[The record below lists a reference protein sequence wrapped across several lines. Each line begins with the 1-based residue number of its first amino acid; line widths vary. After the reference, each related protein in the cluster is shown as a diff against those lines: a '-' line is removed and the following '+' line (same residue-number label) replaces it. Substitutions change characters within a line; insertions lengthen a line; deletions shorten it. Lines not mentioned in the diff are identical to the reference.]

1 MSEDASGTYSF
12 DRILNFRDVGKTI
25 NQYTGK
31 RLVAEGRL
39 FRSARPDDASISD
52 REALQNDVGIKTVMD
67 LRTKSEHV
75 KQAKKREGDL
85 KVPALLKSNDALA
98 QPVQIPGLQYLNI
111 NINGKG
117 FERTIVWRLSFWN
130 IFKVLILML
139 FGYRM
144 EAISILGREVMK
156 PRGLIGLG
164 YDTIDYCGV
173 ELATALRE
181 FASSPRYPILVH
193 CTQGKDRT
201 GMVICLLLFLLD
213 VPIEAV
219 VYDYTLSE
227 AGLLPEREE
236 RMVEIRE
243 IGLTEEFADAP
254 REWIEKMHEYLGE
267 KYGGVREYLEDIGV
281 DEETQAKIIE
291 ALLG

>member
-39 FRSARPDDASISD
+39 FRSARLDDASVSD
-52 REALQNDVGIKTVMD
+52 REALRHGVGIKTVMD

-75 KQAKKREGDL
+75 KQAKKREADL
-85 KVPALLKSNDALA
+85 KIPALVKSNHALA
-98 QPVQIPGLQYLNI
+98 QPMEISGLQYLNI

-117 FERTIVWRLSFWN
+117 FERTLLWRLSFWN
-130 IFKVLILML
+130 ILKVLILML

-144 EAISILGREVMK
+144 EAISILGREVMN
-156 PRGLIGLG
+156 PRGLTGLG
-164 YDTIDYCGV
+164 YDTIDYCGA
-173 ELATALRE
+173 ELATALGE

-201 GMVICLLLFLLD
+201 GLIICLLLLLLD
-213 VPIEAV
+213 VPTDAV
-219 VYDYTLSE
+219 TYDYTLSE
-227 AGLLPEREE
+227 AGLLSEKEQ

-243 IGLTEEFADAP
+243 IGLTEEFASAP
-254 REWIEKMHEYLGE
+254 RGWIGKMHEYLGE
-267 KYGGVREYLEDIGV
+267 KYGGTREYLEGIGV
-281 DEETQAKIIE
+281 DEGMQARITE